1 VKDALKRILYCEN
14 GVGYGGAVISLI
26 NLLEALNRDE
36 FEPHVLTTASS
47 GEYRRFG
54 SVSVWATMRGKLFD
68 PGKVAAALP
77 SFPLR
82 SKLLSL
88 ADYFLNVFPQALS
101 IITYARRNR
110 IDIIHIN
117 NDPVGNLSGVIAAR
131 ILAIPCVCHVRG
143 TLWESSLTKWIMG
156 AIDHFLSVSRFIR
169 DQVLKFGVSPE
180 RVTVV
185 PEGFDFSRFSEQ
197 TESLPDIRDEFG
209 IPANAP
215 LIGIA
220 GVLMEWKGQETVI
233 RSMRHVLETFPEC
246 RLIIMGEAPEG
257 HEWYRERLE
266 CVAGETRAASRIV
279 FTGFRKDTEQI
290 FRQLD
295 IVVHASLSPEP
306 FGRVIVEGMAAGAA
320 VVASALGAPT
330 EIIED
335 GVTGMLVSPG
345 NPDTLAQVLVKL
357 LADGKLR
364 RRIGNA
370 ARLEALALYG
380 LDKHAQLVEGVYRRL
395 LRKGDL

>member
-1 VKDALKRILYCEN
+1 MLREKRRILYCEN

-26 NLLEALNRDE
+26 NLLEALDRDE

-54 SVSVWATMRGKLFD
+54 PVSVWATMSGKFFD

-88 ADYFLNVFPQALS
+88 ADYLFNVFPQAFA

-131 ILAIPCVCHVRG
+131 IVGIPCVCHVRG
-143 TLWESSLTKWIMG
+143 TLWDSSLTKRVMG
-156 AIDHFLSVSRFIR
+156 AIDYFLPVSKFIR
-169 DQVLKFGVSPE
+169 DEVLKFGVSPE
-180 RVTVV
+180 RVTIV
-185 PEGFDFSRFSEQ
+185 PEGFDFSRFSDK
-197 TESLPDIRDEFG
+197 TELNIRDEFG
-209 IPANAP
+209 IPADAP
-215 LIGIA
+215 LVGIA

-233 RSMRHVLETFPEC
+233 RSMRHVLEIFPEC

-266 CVAGETRAASRIV
+266 SVAEETGTSNRIV

-320 VVASALGAPT
+320 VVASALGAPP
-330 EIIED
+330 EILEE
-335 GVTGMLVSPG
+335 GVTGMLVPPG
-345 NPDTLAQVLVKL
+345 DPYALGQALVKL
-357 LADGKLR
+357 LADDKLR
-364 RRIGNA
+364 RRIGKA
-370 ARLEALALYG
+370 AREEALSVYG
-380 LDKHAQLVEGVYRRL
+380 LDKHAQLVEGVYRQ
-395 LRKGDL
+395 LRKTRR